1 MTGYLVA
8 EEVQVAEA
16 TRQQVPNP
24 AAQLPPLVPPRSLHN
39 RRWKIFLYR
48 TEYLHSVEVTQVPV
62 RPLVAVQASLGNWTT
77 EKRPESGAGRGTA
90 AARPRLSTGRANEY
104 T

>member
-39 RRWKIFLYR
+39 RRWKIF
-48 TEYLHSVEVTQVPV
+48 
-62 RPLVAVQASLGNWTT
+62 
-77 EKRPESGAGRGTA
+77 
-90 AARPRLSTGRANEY
+90 
-104 T
+104 